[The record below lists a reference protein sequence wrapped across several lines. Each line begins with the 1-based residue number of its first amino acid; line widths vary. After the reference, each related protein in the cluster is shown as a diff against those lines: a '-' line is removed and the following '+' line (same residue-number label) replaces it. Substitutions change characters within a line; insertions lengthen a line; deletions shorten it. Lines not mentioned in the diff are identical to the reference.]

1 MQDAKGFDN
10 PLFMHKTI
18 PEDDATSY
26 DNEERTTEILYYRL
40 IRQITLKVFN
50 SQNWLYA
57 GRRYG
62 LTRQMA

>member
-10 PLFMHKTI
+10 PLIEHKTI

-26 DNEERTTEILYYRL
+26 NIEERTTEILYYQL

-50 SQNWLYA
+50 LQNWLYA

-62 LTRQMA
+62 LTGQIV